1 MNICILAPTVVEEME
16 IVEVL
21 VDMEVEVVVE
31 EVVVVLVVVHFL
43 WWVTLVILLS

>member
-21 VDMEVEVVVE
+21 VDMEVE